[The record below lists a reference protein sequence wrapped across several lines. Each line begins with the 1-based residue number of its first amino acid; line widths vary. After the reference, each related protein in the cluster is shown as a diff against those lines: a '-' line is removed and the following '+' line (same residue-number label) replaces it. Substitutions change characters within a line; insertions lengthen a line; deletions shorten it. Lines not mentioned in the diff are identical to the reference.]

1 MQQDALCGHFVR
13 CYTFQGLIEMG
24 KVIKVKI
31 PATTANMGPG
41 FDCLGLCLD
50 IWNSI
55 EVEIGGS
62 YFDIL
67 GEGEESLP
75 RGESN
80 LVYQSFS
87 KVFEMCGRPTPECG
101 FVCHNNIPLNRGLG
115 SSSAAIVGGLLAAN
129 EICDSFLT
137 QSQIL
142 ELAVKIEGHPDN
154 VCAALMGGFQIV
166 VEDGGRWVSTPV
178 SLTNDLAVILF
189 IPDVSMN
196 TQESRETLPELITR
210 RDAVYN
216 LGRVAML
223 INSFSGEDFTNL
235 EISTKDRLHQPSRQI
250 VFPGMKNIFNAALS
264 VGALGVFLSG
274 AGSTVLALAKDKDRE
289 FTIGYEMADAA
300 SKSGIEGSLRITKPS
315 SLGAHLLYNC

>member
-1 MQQDALCGHFVR
+1 MD
-13 CYTFQGLIEMG
+13 

-62 YFDIL
+62 YFEIL

-80 LVYQSFS
+80 LIYQSFS
-87 KVFEMCGRPTPECG
+87 RVFEICGRPIPECG
-101 FVCHNNIPLNRGLG
+101 FVCHNSIPLNRGLG

-129 EICDSFLT
+129 EICGSLLT
-137 QSQIL
+137 QSQLL
-142 ELAVKIEGHPDN
+142 ELAVEIEGHPDN
-154 VCAALMGGFQIV
+154 VCAALMGGFQII
-166 VEDGGRWVSTPV
+166 VEDGGRWVNTAV
-178 SLTNDLAVILF
+178 SLPNDIAVILF

-223 INSFSGEDFTNL
+223 INSFSGKNLTHL
-235 EISTKDRLHQPSRQI
+235 EIATKDRLHQPLRQTY
-250 VFPGMKNIFNAALS
+250 FPAMKNIFNAALS

-315 SLGAHLLYNC
+315 SLGAHLLFNC